1 MSLILLVFTGSS
13 ALDFYGKKKIT
24 VMIKKENSVF
34 LLLFTLCKDEVNTL
48 SN

>member
-13 ALDFYGKKKIT
+13 ALDFYGKKIT
-24 VMIKKENSVF
+24 VMISKGNSVF